1 MAGQEDHKNTGAS
14 PKSMVDK
21 KTAVSPV
28 ATAVSP
34 EAMIDAVPG
43 LRTYL
48 TVSSSTAVLLMQVLV
63 LALGYVLPAPA
74 MEGYRPVVGSG
85 DYPWIWAII
94 MWILVIGTGFLGVRL
109 ARDVPVALFDE
120 VRRGDELN
128 HSDQMVLRDPMEP
141 VPVVLMVPSV
151 ALCAF
156 ATRENFYIV
165 LPLALLTIMA
175 TALFLA
181 WKVESPQPF
190 SARRFL
196 PLLIRIPGLLFDGLL
211 LPMVISIKGGGTAK
225 VVGSSG
231 VRRRHWVGLFLLIF
245 CAAAEWH
252 FVGHVVL
259 SKVGFDWEEIVSTYT
274 FADFFHSMWGFLTI
288 GLIGVL
294 CAAVALPALLPTLD
308 LVLARTLVGKDRF
321 WRYVGHMLLFGL
333 SVYAYLAVKILLR
346 GV

>member
-1 MAGQEDHKNTGAS
+1 
-14 PKSMVDK
+14 
-21 KTAVSPV
+21 
-28 ATAVSP
+28 
-34 EAMIDAVPG
+34 
-43 LRTYL
+43 
-48 TVSSSTAVLLMQVLV
+48 MQVLV

-74 MEGYRPVVGSG
+74 MEKWRPVEGSG

-94 MWILVIGTGFLGVRL
+94 MWILVIGSGFLGVRL
-109 ARDVPVALFDE
+109 TCDVPVALFDE
-120 VRRGDELN
+120 LKD
-128 HSDQMVLRDPMEP
+128 SDQVVLRHPMEP
-141 VPVVLMVPSV
+141 VFPVIIVPSV

-156 ATRENFYIV
+156 TTRETFYIL
-165 LPLALLTIMA
+165 LPLALLTILM
-175 TALFLA
+175 TALFFV
-181 WKVESPQPF
+181 WKGESPQPF
-190 SARRFL
+190 SSRRFL
-196 PLLIRIPGLLFDGLL
+196 PLLMRIPGLLFDGLL
-211 LPMVISIKGGGTAK
+211 LPIMISIKGGGTAK
-225 VVGSSG
+225 VVGSSA

-259 SKVGFDWEEIVSTYT
+259 SSVGFDWEEIVSTYT
-274 FADFFHSMWGFLTI
+274 FADFFHSMRAFLTI

-321 WRYVGHMLLFGL
+321 WRYVGQMLLFGL